1 MATMTS
7 LQVPFDGWTVDDL
20 PDDVD
25 FRYELVDGS
34 LLVSPPPELRHQEV
48 AAELLLLLRPVLPQR
63 WRAVLTPGVHF
74 DQRNYREPDVVV
86 YQRSASVK
94 NKIEPADVVLAV
106 EVMSPSS
113 VSNDRVS
120 KPAQYATAGIAH
132 YWRLELDPLVL
143 VTHVLDGD
151 VYREAGRFTD
161 EADIDEPVD
170 LRFSLA
176 DLLA

>member
-20 PDDVD
+20 PQDVD

-34 LLVSPPPELRHQEV
+34 LLVSPPARLRHDYAAAQLMLLV
-48 AAELLLLLRPVLPQR
+48 APVLADG
-63 WRAVLTPGVHF
+63 WTVDRAPGVFF
-74 DQRNYREPDVVV
+74 DPRNYRAPDVVV
-86 YQRSASVK
+86 FHRAALARDRLT
-94 NKIEPADVVLAV
+94 PADVVLAV
-106 EVMSPSS
+106 EVMSASS

-176 DLLA
+176 DLLV